1 MQDYDEIRRRFFA
14 CESQRN
20 IAKVMG
26 IPGIQSIS
34 NVKGILSF
42 GNGKHLTVNR

>member
-26 IPGIQSIS
+26 ISR
-34 NVKGILSF
+34 N
-42 GNGKHLTVNR
+42 TVNK